1 LRYGIPDLWIT
12 SRLHRAVEAVTTAY
26 EQYEFDRAART
37 LYHFLWSEFC
47 DWYLEMSK
55 VLLQDPDAQEA
66 TRYTLW
72 RTLETGLRLL
82 HPIMP
87 FVTEAAWQALPHEG
101 DSLMVASWP
110 AFDPT
115 GVRPGVEEEMELVQE
130 VVREI
135 RSLRADLRT
144 PPGERVAAHVV
155 AGSRG
160 PALQAHKALVEALAR
175 ARVTFIGESERPRP
189 AAGGVVGP
197 VEVWV
202 PLDRA
207 QAETL
212 AQRARAELEEVDRE
226 LERVRARLANPEFLQ
241 RAPAE
246 VVEAEQKRLAEA
258 EARREKL
265 VRYLLPD
272 GS

>member
-1 LRYGIPDLWIT
+1 
-12 SRLHRAVEAVTTAY
+12 
-26 EQYEFDRAART
+26 
-37 LYHFLWSEFC
+37 
-47 DWYLEMSK
+47 
-55 VLLQDPDAQEA
+55 
-66 TRYTLW
+66 
-72 RTLETGLRLL
+72 
-82 HPIMP
+82 
-87 FVTEAAWQALPHEG
+87 
-101 DSLMVASWP
+101 
-110 AFDPT
+110 
-115 GVRPGVEEEMELVQE
+115 
-130 VVREI
+130 
-135 RSLRADLRT
+135 
-144 PPGERVAAHVV
+144 VV

-226 LERVRARLANPEFLQ
+226 LERVRARLANPGFLQ